1 MVDEK
6 ENIKVAERN
15 PSSAYRKFR
24 KPKLTNEE
32 ITNEN
37 IKKHLDERLRFLN
50 QRAMIIEKK
59 MAEMDRGRFF
69 RACIFGSARVKEG
82 NPIYEN
88 VFELAR
94 LLAQKG
100 IDVLTGGGPGL
111 MEAGN
116 KGAELG
122 QEEGKTRSLS
132 FGLPIQLDFEPA
144 PNNHLD
150 VRRFHYRFSYRL
162 DDFMRLSNV
171 VICTPGGIGTLLELF
186 FSWQLVQVR
195 HIEKRPIILL
205 DKKFWQGLIDW
216 MHAEPNL
223 RGLISDKD
231 FDFIHIVDT
240 PQEAMEFVTE
250 EYERFLEAKENLEK
264 EDKK

>member
-1 MVDEK
+1 MTE
-6 ENIKVAERN
+6 EEQNIKIAERN
-15 PSSAYRKFR
+15 ASSAFRKFR
-24 KPKLTNEE
+24 KPKLTKEE
-32 ITNEN
+32 ITKGD
-37 IKKHLDERLRFLN
+37 IKKYLDERLRFLN

-59 MAEMDRGRFF
+59 MADIDKGRFF
-69 RACIFGSARVKEG
+69 RACIFGSARVKE
-82 NPIYEN
+82 NTETYKN

-94 LLAQKG
+94 LLAQNS

-116 KGAELG
+116 KGAEVG
-122 QEEGKTRSLS
+122 QEEKKTKSLS

-205 DKKFWQGLIDW
+205 DRSFWKGLLDW
-216 MHAEPNL
+216 MHAEPNF

-231 FDFIHIVDT
+231 FAFIHVVDT
-240 PQEAMEFVTE
+240 PKEALEIVLQEHQK
-250 EYERFLEAKENLEK
+250 FLDAKKENMKEK
-264 EDKK
+264 EK